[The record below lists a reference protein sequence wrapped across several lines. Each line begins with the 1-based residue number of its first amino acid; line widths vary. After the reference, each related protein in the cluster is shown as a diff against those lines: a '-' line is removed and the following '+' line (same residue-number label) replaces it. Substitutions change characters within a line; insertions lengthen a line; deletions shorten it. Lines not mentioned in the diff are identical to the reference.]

1 MAQAEQS
8 VGRLIDFLARLTNVT
23 AEGSHADVGA
33 RVAEGR
39 REFSD
44 AMQSDL
50 NTAGALGAV
59 LELVRAL
66 NSAIDAGQIGRGDV
80 PVIRDAFAGFDNVL
94 GVLALRQA
102 EDDRPPIDI
111 AEIERLM
118 EERHAAK
125 KRRDF
130 AAADRIR
137 QDLAERGVLLEDSA
151 AGTRWK
157 RK

>member
-1 MAQAEQS
+1 
-8 VGRLIDFLARLTNVT
+8 VNNVT
-23 AEGSHADVGA
+23 VPGSHAEIGA

-39 REFSD
+39 QEFSD

-59 LELVRAL
+59 WKLVRAL
-66 NSAIDAGQIGRGDV
+66 NAAIDAGQIGAGDV
-80 PVIRDAFAGFDNVL
+80 PAIRDAFAGFDSIL

-102 EDDRPPIDI
+102 EDDRPPVPIG
-111 AEIERLM
+111 EIERLV

-130 AAADRIR
+130 AAADLIR
-137 QDLAERGVLLEDSA
+137 KDLAERGVLLEDSH